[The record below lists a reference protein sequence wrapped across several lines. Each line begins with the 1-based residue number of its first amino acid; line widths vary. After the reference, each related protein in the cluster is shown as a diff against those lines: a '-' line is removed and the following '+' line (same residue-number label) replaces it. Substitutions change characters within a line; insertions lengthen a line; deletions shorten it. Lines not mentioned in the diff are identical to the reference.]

1 MSTSRIGLR
10 FFQNS
15 RAAFRNASGPFR
27 RPGAQGFRLQSSEAA
42 AEQQQSTFQRLWNSP
57 VGVKTV
63 HFW

>member
-1 MSTSRIGLR
+1 MSSRVGLR
-10 FFQNS
+10 FFNNS
-15 RAAFRNASGPFR
+15 RAAFRNATASFR
-27 RPGAQGFRLQSSEAA
+27 RPGFQGRRFQTTDAGA